1 MALCQILIAGQFSF
15 DVILSTMS
23 FIEFTKLVIAFLI
36 LGILGIYAASLS
48 KQTVVY
54 NKNPVTKDLSI
65 EAVSGTEISMT
76 QKLQE
81 TQETTIVPKKKAL
94 TIQEEIVASTVP
106 IDPPSVPI
114 QSFSVINEITRDAL
128 VNILCT
134 TRSGGLLNPITG
146 SGVIIDSRGVILTN
160 AHIAQYFLLRDY
172 PNKDAIECII
182 RGGSPAEPLY
192 TAEILH
198 ISTEWITDNASN
210 IKNKNPT
217 GTGVDDYAF
226 LFITNR
232 INPNKALPNAFMFI
246 QPDIKESSI
255 VVGNN
260 VLVAGYPAGFLSGIT
275 IQKDLYAVTTIPEI
289 MEIFTFGDNMLDL
302 ISLGGSIAAQ
312 KGSSGGAV
320 VNNNGRLIGVIVTSS
335 DGETTAERD
344 LRAITLS
351 YIERSLKK
359 NNGFGFETLLF
370 GDLRAKSNLFNLS
383 TSPALT
389 ELLVNELKK

>member
-1 MALCQILIAGQFSF
+1 MPL
-15 DVILSTMS
+15 
-23 FIEFTKLVIAFLI
+23 IEFAKLVIAFLI
-36 LGILGIYAASLS
+36 LGILVIYTVSLS

-54 NKNPVTKDLSI
+54 NKTPATKDLSV
-65 EAVSGTEISMT
+65 EEVSNTETSMI
-76 QKLQE
+76 QELQE
-81 TQETTIVPKKKAL
+81 IQETIVPEKE
-94 TIQEEIVASTVP
+94 IVVMQEEIVASTIPVIPQPVP
-106 IDPPSVPI
+106 LIPI
-114 QSFSVINEITRDAL
+114 QSFLGINEITRAAL

-134 TRSGGLLNPITG
+134 TTSGGLLNPITG

-198 ISTEWITDNASN
+198 ISTEWITDNTSN
-210 IKNKNPT
+210 ITNQNPM
-217 GTGVDDYAF
+217 GTGVNDYAF

-232 INPNKALPNAFMFI
+232 INSSEALPNTFVFI
-246 QPDIKESSI
+246 QPDVKESSI
-255 VVGNN
+255 IVGNN

-275 IQKDLYAVTTIPEI
+275 IQKDLYAVSTISEI
-289 MEIFTFGDNMLDL
+289 MELFTFGDNMLDL
-302 ISLGGSIAAQ
+302 ISLGGSITAQ
-312 KGSSGGAV
+312 KGSSGGAI
-320 VNNNGRLIGVIVTSS
+320 VNSNSKLIGVVVTSS

-351 YIERSLKK
+351 HIERSLKK
-359 NNGFGFETLLF
+359 NNGFGLEILLF
-370 GDLRAKSNLFNLS
+370 GDLRVKSNLFNLS

-389 ELLVNELKK
+389 ELLVNELKQ